1 MNPNSVQ
8 FSIETPFGY
17 RDVGGICRDDG
28 SFGTNSLGPC
38 HRPSVG
44 VSQRYRSWM
53 THLSIFR
60 SFTLAHHERQAYGIS
75 SNLSKNHSRAST
87 LGLFGLASIGG
98 NSRALVLAIVRRN
111 QTRILFVWDSVWT
124 FLRDLIA
131 AYQAEAELD
140 VAYTV
145 IRPHSAMGDTFALL
159 SDYLKDFNSFCF
171 TEKGAPCTQ
180 FMDEF
185 TSCAAHLNTTSNE
198 EKNKEGLGC

>member
-28 SFGTNSLGPC
+28 ASGTNSLGPC

-44 VSQRYRSWM
+44 VPQRYRSWM
-53 THLSIFR
+53 THLSILR
-60 SFTLAHHERQAYGIS
+60 SFTLAHHERQAYGVS
-75 SNLSKNHSRAST
+75 SNLSKNHSRAPT
-87 LGLFGLASIGG
+87 LGLFSLASIGG
-98 NSRALVLAIVRRN
+98 NSRALFPAITQRN
-111 QTRILFVWDSVWT
+111 QTRILFVQDSIWA
-124 FLRDLIA
+124 FFESFIA
-131 AYQAEAELD
+131 AHQTGAKLN

-145 IRPHSAMGDTFALL
+145 IRPHSLMRETFALY
-159 SDYLKDFNSFCF
+159 SDYLKDFYSFYF

-185 TSCAAHLNTTSNE
+185 TSHTTQSNTVLN
-198 EKNKEGLGC
+198 